1 MSAHWPVPAASA
13 WARRMIIGKS
23 SPLRGMWGTDRAAN
37 LCKVPFVGS
46 LRNPVGPLPSS
57 IYWRRR
63 AVLASVVALLA
74 LLAVWTVSSGGG
86 RTSTNGKGEGRPDP
100 VTSITPGPG
109 GTGPAISAAPGG
121 RPESGGG
128 GTTGSEGGSGGGAGK
143 NGEPGNGT
151 GTSGGSGSAGGGA
164 GGPAAVPADSPLPT
178 CATSALQWEVKSAK
192 NEYEANEKPRL
203 ELVARNTSGT
213 TCKVDLGPKQAVLTI
228 LQASSNKAVWSSADC
243 PTGAGNAF
251 FRLPAQGE
259 TKHALDWDR
268 RFSAADQCQSPP
280 AGSAAPDTY
289 VVEVKSPGMPVARTS
304 FVLKQD

>member
-1 MSAHWPVPAASA
+1 M
-13 WARRMIIGKS
+13 
-23 SPLRGMWGTDRAAN
+23 
-37 LCKVPFVGS
+37 GS

-86 RTSTNGKGEGRPDP
+86 KTSTNGKGENGPDP
-100 VTSITPGPG
+100 VTSITPGPA

-128 GTTGSEGGSGGGAGK
+128 AASGSGGASGGGGK
-143 NGEPGNGT
+143 NGEPGNGA
-151 GTSGGSGSAGGGA
+151 GAGGGSASGGA
-164 GGPAAVPADSPLPT
+164 GGAAVLPADSPLPT
-178 CATSALQWEVKSAK
+178 CAPTALQWEVKSAK

-228 LQASSNKAVWSSADC
+228 LQASVSKAVWSSADC
-243 PTGAGNAF
+243 PAGAGNAF
-251 FRLPAQGE
+251 YRVPAQSE
-259 TKHALDWDR
+259 TRQALEWDR
-268 RFSAADQCQSPP
+268 KFSAAGQCQTPP
-280 AGSAAPDTY
+280 AGAAAPDTY
-289 VVEVKSPGMPVARTS
+289 VVEVKAPGMPVARTS
-304 FVLKQD
+304 FVLKPE

>member
-1 MSAHWPVPAASA
+1 M
-13 WARRMIIGKS
+13 
-23 SPLRGMWGTDRAAN
+23 
-37 LCKVPFVGS
+37 GS

-86 RTSTNGKGEGRPDP
+86 KSSTNGKGQGGPDP
-100 VTSITPGPG
+100 VTSITPGPPG
-109 GTGPAISAAPGG
+109 SGPAISQAPGG

-128 GTTGSEGGSGGGAGK
+128 AGTGSEGGGSAGAGK
-143 NGEPGNGT
+143 NGEPG
-151 GTSGGSGSAGGGA
+151 GGSGSGAGGAGAGGTDGSGAGGG
-164 GGPAAVPADSPLPT
+164 PAQVPADSPLPT
-178 CATSALQWEVKSAK
+178 CAPGALQWEVKSVK

-203 ELVARNTSGT
+203 ELITRNVSAS

-228 LQASSNKAVWSSADC
+228 LQAAGTKAVWSSADC
-243 PTGAGNAF
+243 PAGPGNAF
-251 FRLPAQGE
+251 FRVGAQSE
-259 TKHALDWDR
+259 TKQSLEWDR
-268 RFSAADQCQSPP
+268 RFSAPDQCQTPP
-280 AGSAAPDTY
+280 PGSAGPDTY

>member
-1 MSAHWPVPAASA
+1 M
-13 WARRMIIGKS
+13 
-23 SPLRGMWGTDRAAN
+23 
-37 LCKVPFVGS
+37 GS

-86 RTSTNGKGEGRPDP
+86 KTTANGKGEGRPDP
-100 VTSITPGPG
+100 VTSITPGPP

-121 RPESGGG
+121 RPESGSG
-128 GTTGSEGGSGGGAGK
+128 GTAGSDGGSGK
-143 NGEPGNGT
+143 NGEPGVGA
-151 GTSGGSGSAGGGA
+151 GPGGSSGSAGSGGA

-178 CATSALQWEVKSAK
+178 CATSALQWEVKSVK
-192 NEYEANEKPRL
+192 NEYEANEKPRF
-203 ELVARNTSGT
+203 ELIARNISGT

-228 LQASSNKAVWSSADC
+228 LQASGNKAVWSSADC

-259 TKHALDWDR
+259 TKHALEWDR

-280 AGSAAPDTY
+280 AGLAAPDTY
-289 VVEVKSPGMPVARTS
+289 MVEVKAPGMPVARTS

>member
-1 MSAHWPVPAASA
+1 M
-13 WARRMIIGKS
+13 
-23 SPLRGMWGTDRAAN
+23 
-37 LCKVPFVGS
+37 GS

-86 RTSTNGKGEGRPDP
+86 RTSANGKGQGGPDP
-100 VTSITPGPG
+100 VTSITPGPA

-128 GTTGSEGGSGGGAGK
+128 GSTGSEGGSTGGAGK
-143 NGEPGNGT
+143 NGEPGGGT
-151 GTSGGSGSAGGGA
+151 GSNGGAASGSGGAA
-164 GGPAAVPADSPLPT
+164 GGPAPVPADSPLPT
-178 CATSALQWEVKSAK
+178 CAPGALQWEVKSAK

-213 TCKVDLGPKQAVLTI
+213 TCKIDLGPKQAVLTI
-228 LQASSNKAVWSSADC
+228 LQASSSKAVWSSADC
-243 PTGAGNAF
+243 PAGAGNAF
-251 FRLPAQGE
+251 YRLPAQGE
-259 TKHALDWDR
+259 TKQSLDWDR
-268 RFSAADQCQSPP
+268 RFSAADQCQTPP
-280 AGSAAPDTY
+280 PGSAAPDTY
-289 VVEVKSPGMPVARTS
+289 VVEVKAPGMPVARTS